1 MYEYGY
7 EQVKYR
13 KKKWNNKEIL
23 LKINMQTES
32 KKGDNSVSQAPVS
45 VSAVSFH
52 DYMLNAMVY
61 KESR

>member
-1 MYEYGY
+1 
-7 EQVKYR
+7 
-13 KKKWNNKEIL
+13 
-23 LKINMQTES
+23 MQTES

-52 DYMLNAMVY
+52 DYMFKAMVY